1 MLPFK
6 ETSNQSPAVQRLGL
20 VQTTT
25 DRQT

>member
-1 MLPFK
+1 MLLFK
-6 ETSNQSPAVQRLGL
+6 ETSKQSRLGL